1 MKTKAQIVG
10 ELLKDGKINAEDAVV
25 LLTPE
30 YVSYPQYPIW
40 NPPYYYYNNPLV
52 NYCGT
57 GGNIV
62 PGTTTSGTNL
72 YNTLT
77 NN

>member
-10 ELLKDGKINAEDAVV
+10 ELLKDGKINAEEAVV

-30 YVSYPQYPIW
+30 YVNSYPNYIPYIPSYPTYPSPFW
-40 NPPYYYYNNPLV
+40 Y
-52 NYCGT
+52 G
-57 GGNIV
+57 
-62 PGTTTSGTNL
+62 SGTAIANL
-72 YNTLT
+72 CNDTLT

>member
-30 YVSYPQYPIW
+30 YVNYNQYPSW
-40 NPPYYYYNNPLV
+40 NPPYYYQTNPFIISCDDPV
-52 NYCGT
+52 T
-57 GGNIV
+57 
-62 PGTTTSGTNL
+62 GTTITNL
-72 YNTLT
+72 SNAAFTT
-77 NN
+77 ITDN